1 MDWLRYAAI
10 ASLLAVATAAGGSA
24 VRLAIATGDL
34 RAAATVG
41 LVALFLALAIAAGAR
56 GRRWRQNPYW

>member
-10 ASLLAVATAAGGSA
+10 ASLLAVGTAAGGSA
-24 VRLAIATGDL
+24 VRLVVAAGDP
-34 RAAATVG
+34 RAAATAG
-41 LVALFLALAIAAGAR
+41 LVALFLAVVIAAGAR